1 MVIIGLTGSIAMGK
15 STAARMF
22 RRMGLLVHDSDA
34 TVHRLQA
41 RGGGAV
47 PLIELE
53 FPGSTINGVVDREV
67 LARRVFSNPAALKR
81 LERIL
86 HPLVFRASEAFM
98 KQAALQRRR
107 VVVVDVPLLFET
119 GGEIGV
125 DLVAVISA
133 PPFVQRQRALR
144 RAGMTPERLEKLLV
158 LQMSDTE
165 KRRRADIV
173 VPSGLGEA
181 ATWRALRKVIREA
194 LKRPPRHWPPDRQ
207 RRRLYRLR
215 KSNARNRPGH

>member
-22 RRMGLLVHDSDA
+22 RRMGILVHDSDA

-41 RGGGAV
+41 RGGGAA
-47 PLIELE
+47 PLIEQA
-53 FPGSTINGVVDREV
+53 FPGSTVDGAVDRSV
-67 LARRVFSNPAALKR
+67 LARRVFSNPAALQR

-86 HPLVFRASEAFM
+86 HPLVFKASEAFL

-107 VVVVDVPLLFET
+107 VVVVDVPLLLET
-119 GGEIGV
+119 GGHMGV
-125 DLVAVISA
+125 DLIAVVSA
-133 PPFVQRQRALR
+133 PAFIQRQRALR
-144 RAGMTPERLEKLLV
+144 RPGMTAERLARLLV
-158 LQMSDTE
+158 LQMPDAK
-165 KRRRADIV
+165 KRLRADIV

-181 ATWRALRKVIREA
+181 ATWRSLRKVVREA
-194 LKRPPRHWPPDRQ
+194 LKRPARHWPPDRQ
-207 RRRLYRLR
+207 RRRLYRFR